1 MPKLKEVPN
10 LIDLAISCIHHL
22 VRNEATRV
30 SKVIDTKFHYEAIK
44 GTDEYDETVADQ
56 FRCDREVYLADQ
68 VEIFKDYLFSHVPF
82 NMIEQ
87 IMDPI
92 LRGISEAVKLKRNQH
107 TALTNNARFTR
118 ALFAIVEFC
127 NLMVVTARRHLDLN
141 KVPEMLR
148 NKMFSYLPKFT
159 NTTTLILGSG
169 SGGLVTEAY
178 SDKFL
183 NGLSQMKYL
192 VHFSLKY
199 DCSTDILR
207 LLSET
212 CGKCL
217 RVMDIERSRL
227 VCDKSVKYI
236 VRCDGLVKLNVF
248 GSELSTEGH
257 VSNIYLKTLIL

>member
-1 MPKLKEVPN
+1 MCTH
-10 LIDLAISCIHHL
+10 DM
-22 VRNEATRV
+22 
-30 SKVIDTKFHYEAIK
+30 
-44 GTDEYDETVADQ
+44 TVA
-56 FRCDREVYLADQ
+56 
-68 VEIFKDYLFSHVPF
+68 IF
-82 NMIEQ
+82 
-87 IMDPI
+87 
-92 LRGISEAVKLKRNQH
+92 
-107 TALTNNARFTR
+107 
-118 ALFAIVEFC
+118 
-127 NLMVVTARRHLDLN
+127 
-141 KVPEMLR
+141 
-148 NKMFSYLPKFT
+148 
-159 NTTTLILGSG
+159 
-169 SGGLVTEAY
+169 
-178 SDKFL
+178 

-257 VSNIYLKTLIL
+257 VSK